1 LKILVT
7 GGAGFIGSN
16 LVRKLLAMHH
26 TVWTIDDLSTG
37 SRDYLLDVMNHPDHT
52 FVQGSVLDRQL
63 MQSLAERVDVIFH
76 LSAVLGV
83 KNTVED
89 PLKVIEGNIDGTR
102 IVLELA
108 AAKKNKVIFASTSE
122 VYGKNSE
129 LPFREDSDRVYGT
142 TSIHRWCYATA
153 KSLDEHLC
161 LAYAQ
166 RGLPVTILR
175 YFNAYGPGQT
185 NSQYGMVVPRFITAA
200 LRGKPLEVYGDGSQ
214 SRCFTYID
222 DTVQGTV
229 NAMQEQ
235 ANGLIFNIGSDQ
247 PITIMRLAERIVR
260 MTGSASEIRVKPY
273 AEAYGPGYEDM
284 PARMPDLTRSRAILD
299 YQPMV
304 GLESG
309 LERTIAWYRRQL
321 HKSIAKEG

>member
-1 LKILVT
+1 MRLKLLVT

-16 LVRKLLAMHH
+16 LVKRLLAMQHD
-26 TVWTIDDLSTG
+26 VWTIDDLSTG
-37 SRDYLLDVMNHPDHT
+37 SRNYLQDVMNHPRHT
-52 FVQGSVLDRQL
+52 FVQGSVLDKQL
-63 MQSLAERVDVIFH
+63 MQPLVERVDAVYH

-83 KNTVED
+83 KNTVD
-89 PLKVIEGNIDGTR
+89 NPLKVIEGNIDGTR
-102 IVLELA
+102 VVLELA
-108 AAKKNKVIFASTSE
+108 HANKRKVVFASTSE

-142 TSIHRWCYATA
+142 SAIHRWCYATA

-166 RGLPVTILR
+166 LGLPVTILR

-200 LRGKPLEVYGDGSQ
+200 LAGKPLEVYGDGSQ

-229 NAMQEQ
+229 NALRES
-235 ANGLIFNIGSDQ
+235 ANGLIFNIGSNR
-247 PITIMRLAERIVR
+247 PITIRQLAELVVR
-260 MTGSASEIRVKPY
+260 MTGSASAIRIKPY
-273 AEAYGPGYEDM
+273 EEAYGPGYEDM
-284 PARMPDLTRSRAILD
+284 PARMPDLTRSRAILG
-299 YQPMV
+299 YEPQV
-304 GLESG
+304 SLETG
-309 LERTIAWYRRQL
+309 LERTIIWYRQQL
-321 HKSIAKEG
+321 HQSRT